1 MPLYMHTALLI
12 IRNMG
17 VDAFSYQGWLAGALF
32 RFKH

>member
-17 VDAFSYQGWLAGALF
+17 VDAFSYTGRWADKVGF
-32 RFKH
+32 MN